1 MTRAWLTIA
10 LIAAWAAGLQAAPV
24 LDVSLTPPE
33 APYHHAFTYTL
44 TVEGDGFL
52 ECEFPDIPT
61 DAKQVEVRK
70 AALET
75 VPLEEG
81 KQRIIQHY
89 VVDPIFPG
97 KYIIPALSITW
108 KNGEEEGTLAVPR
121 AAFHARELTSSEAE
135 AAATFAGIASPDAIL
150 PPQRFSTN
158 LWIMA
163 LLTGILLLV
172 GAFLAYRYLSRKKEA
187 PAIVLPPWDVALN
200 RLREL
205 DRRNLPGSGK
215 IDAYYVD
222 LSAILRYYIEDRFHI
237 RAPEQT
243 TPEFLD
249 TATQSGVYTEDQQLF
264 LSEFL
269 RQCDRVKFAR
279 LQPGLED
286 MTTHFKQVRHFI
298 KDTMPG
304 DTADADLEEA
314 A

>member
-1 MTRAWLTIA
+1 MTRAWFTIA
-10 LIAAWAAGLQAAPV
+10 LIAAWASGIQAAPV

-33 APYHHAFTYTL
+33 APFHHAFTYSL

-52 ECEFPDIPT
+52 ECQFPDIPT

-75 VPLEEG
+75 IPLEDS
-81 KQRIIQHY
+81 KQRIVQRYII
-89 VVDPIFPG
+89 DPVFPG
-97 KYIIPALSITW
+97 KYVIPALSVTW
-108 KNGEEEGTLAVPR
+108 KNGEEEGTLTVPR
-121 AAFHARELTSSEAE
+121 AAFNARELTSSEAE
-135 AAATFAGIASPDAIL
+135 AAATFVGISSPDAIL
-150 PPQRFSTN
+150 PPQRFFATS
-158 LWIMA
+158 WIA
-163 LLTGILLLV
+163 LLLVGVLLLV
-172 GAFLAYRYLSRKKEA
+172 GAFLAYRYLTRKKAA
-187 PAIVLPPWDVALN
+187 PAIVLLPWDVALN
-200 RLREL
+200 RMREL

-243 TPEFLD
+243 TQEFLD
-249 TATQSGVYTEDQQLF
+249 MATQSGVYTDEQQQF
-264 LSEFL
+264 LAEFL

-298 KDTMPG
+298 KDTMP
-304 DTADADLEEA
+304 ADASDTDLEEA